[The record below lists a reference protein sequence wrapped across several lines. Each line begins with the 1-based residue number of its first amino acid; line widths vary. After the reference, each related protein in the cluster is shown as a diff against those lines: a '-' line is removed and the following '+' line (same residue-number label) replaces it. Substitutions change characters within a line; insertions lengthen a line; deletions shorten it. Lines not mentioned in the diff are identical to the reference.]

1 MRVLFISWAWPSH
14 FYPMVPLAWAMRSAG
29 HEVLVATQPAMTE
42 AAVRTGLPVA
52 LVGRSDDTLSE
63 IRRIGGPQKEDNRF
77 RSWTDLRRFRSL
89 NAQLYVRLAEDMIPA
104 TRALAAEWRP
114 DMVVFEPTTYAGPVV
129 AAELGVPA
137 VRHLWGVDF
146 PYLLREFDDEALAP
160 LRARFDL
167 DPVETLGVATVDV
180 CPERMQVPPS
190 PHVPMAV
197 RRLRARYT
205 PYNGPA
211 VMPRWLLTPPE
222 RPRICVTGGTSWVH
236 VPHPSQTGR
245 IIRAAA
251 TLDVEVVAAVTAEAA
266 AQMGPMPD
274 NVRFA
279 RSLPLHLLLPT
290 CVAYSSQGGMGS
302 IMTAVTCGLPQLA
315 APLVADQRLNA
326 ERLVST
332 GAARMV
338 LPHEA
343 DAETIRSHLSALL
356 SDPAHRE
363 AAATLRAESQA
374 QAPLSEVVEELAS
387 LPRPGRARRG
397 AAVAGGRE
405 RAPRSAGP
413 NGKALAP
420 AVAAGEAPDPAVA
433 TGKVPEP
440 AVMAGE
446 AFEIAAAAREAPAPA
461 VNAGEAFEAAV
472 GAGPGSPPAR
482 RGSRA
487 GTSRPARGLRVLFTP
502 AYGGPVP
509 ARALVAAAWAFRVA
523 GHEVRFAATPAI
535 ERAVAAAGLA
545 AVPVGEGV
553 DMDAALRAQL
563 PSAQDCAALV
573 TTQFHKGY
581 GPAMYVA
588 EELAEGEEGATPW
601 ALAYRDALLAS
612 VAAALRVADTAI
624 AGTVEF
630 ARRWRPDLVVFGPRG
645 YAGPLVARLCGV
657 PAVRHLPGMDFG
669 WLTEAVEAAALEPL
683 WARYGLTGPDMS
695 GTVTI
700 DPCPS
705 ALRAHDGSPR
715 LPVRFVPHSGA
726 PGPLPAPRGR
736 VCVAMGAESWW
747 LPEQRAVAGLVT
759 AALDDAAPASVSLA
773 EALRGS
779 DVLVTAG
786 DDASLLTAVMA
797 GVPAVVL
804 PQLPEHAWRAQ
815 QYVATGAGLAIPPA
829 ELTPDAVRD
838 AVARLRSDTGHRP
851 PLRHMRAELEERP
864 TYQDL
869 VAELPGLLGVG

>member
-29 HEVLVATQPAMTE
+29 HEVLVVTQPAM
-42 AAVRTGLPVA
+42 AGPAVRTGLPVA
-52 LVGRSDDTLSE
+52 VVGRSDDTLSE
-63 IRRIGGPQKEDNRF
+63 IRRIGGPQKEGNRF

-89 NAQLYVRLAEDMIPA
+89 NAQLYVRLAEDMIPG
-104 TRALAAEWRP
+104 TRALAGRWRP

-167 DPVETLGVATVDV
+167 DHVETLGAATVDV
-180 CPERMQVPPS
+180 CPARMQVPPS
-190 PHVPMAV
+190 PHVPLAV

-251 TLDVEVVAAVTAEAA
+251 TLGVEVVAAVTAEAA

-274 NVRFA
+274 NVRYA
-279 RSLPLHLLLPT
+279 PSLPLHMLLPT

-302 IMTAVTCGLPQLA
+302 IMTALTYGLPQLA

-332 GAARMV
+332 GSARMV
-338 LPHEA
+338 LPHETDPA
-343 DAETIRSHLSALL
+343 TIRAHLSALL
-356 SDPAHRE
+356 EDPAYRE

-374 QAPLSEVVEELAS
+374 QMPLAQVVAELES
-387 LPRPGRARRG
+387 LSGPGRQAHR
-397 AAVAGGRE
+397 AVAV
-405 RAPRSAGP
+405 SAGARGRSP
-413 NGKALAP
+413 ES
-420 AVAAGEAPDPAVA
+420 AAS
-433 TGKVPEP
+433 
-440 AVMAGE
+440 
-446 AFEIAAAAREAPAPA
+446 R
-461 VNAGEAFEAAV
+461 
-472 GAGPGSPPAR
+472 PAR
-482 RGSRA
+482 ADPRRVAGRG
-487 GTSRPARGLRVLFTP
+487 PARGLRVLFTP
-502 AYGGPVP
+502 AYGGRAP
-509 ARALVAAAWAFRVA
+509 ARSLVAAAWAFRVA

-535 ERAVAAAGLA
+535 EREVAAAGLPA
-545 AVPVGEGV
+545 FPVGDAV
-553 DMDAALRAQL
+553 DMDATLRAQL
-563 PSAQDCAALV
+563 PPAPDCAALV

-588 EELAEGEEGATPW
+588 EELSDEDAGPTPW
-601 ALAYRDALLAS
+601 ALSYRDALISS
-612 VAAALRVADTAI
+612 VAATLRAADMAI
-624 AGTVEF
+624 AGTVNL

-645 YAGPLVARLCGV
+645 YAGPLVARLLGV
-657 PAVRHLPGMDFG
+657 PSVRHLPGMDFG

-683 WARYGLTGPDMS
+683 WDRHGLAGPDMS

-700 DPCPS
+700 DPCPA
-705 ALRAHDGSPR
+705 ALQAHDGSPR
-715 LPVRFVPHSGA
+715 LLVRFVPYSGA
-726 PGPLPAPRGR
+726 VGPLPAAHGR
-736 VCVAMGAESWW
+736 VCVAMGEESWW

-759 AALDDAAPASVSLA
+759 AALEDATPASASLT
-773 EALRGS
+773 EALRGC
-779 DVLVTAG
+779 DALVTCG

-815 QYVATGAGLAIPPA
+815 QYVATGAGLAVTPA
-829 ELTPDAVRD
+829 DLTTGAVRA
-838 AVARLRSDTGHRP
+838 AVDRLRLGDAHRA
-851 PLRHMRAELEERP
+851 PLRHMRRELEERP

-869 VAELPGLLGVG
+869 VDELPGLLGVA